1 MSTESRGEQLSFGE
15 RLRDARKLRALTQGR
30 LAGLVG
36 VTDATFSR
44 YEKGE
49 LIPPSNVLAK
59 IVRVLQ
65 SHSSSEAISADFL
78 LFGGPTDA
86 GESTTAPRLRQFG
99 AVVGMLFGHEGVALN
114 GGYCEV
120 SVGSVDIAS
129 LLGVLVNLESNCERP
144 RRRVLSAL
152 QLVTDSLFEQHVDFE
167 LLLEVPIAQYGVRL
181 VPKFPD
187 ELGALYVDAHG
198 ANRGSAEGE

>member
-1 MSTESRGEQLSFGE
+1 MSTETNKDQVAFGE
-15 RLRDARKLRALTQGR
+15 RLRAARKTRALTQGQ
-30 LAGLVG
+30 LAHLVG

-59 IVRVLQ
+59 VVRALQ
-65 SHSSSEAISADFL
+65 SHTSSEAINADFL
-78 LFGGPTDA
+78 LFGCATEETGTIA
-86 GESTTAPRLRQFG
+86 VPRLRQFG

-120 SVGSVDIAS
+120 SASAGDIAS
-129 LLGVLVNLESNCERP
+129 LLEVLVDLESSCEKP
-144 RRRVLSAL
+144 RKKVLTAL
-152 QLVTDSLFEQHVDFE
+152 RLVEASMFDEHEDFE

-181 VPKFPD
+181 VPKFPG
-187 ELGALYVDAHG
+187 ELGALYLA
-198 ANRGSAEGE
+198 AQRNGSSTPDEA